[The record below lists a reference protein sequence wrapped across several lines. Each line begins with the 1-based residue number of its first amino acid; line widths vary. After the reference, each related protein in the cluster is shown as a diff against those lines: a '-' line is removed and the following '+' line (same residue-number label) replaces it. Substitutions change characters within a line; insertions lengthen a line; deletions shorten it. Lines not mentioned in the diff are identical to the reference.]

1 MLVMTIQRP
10 RHEPADYNGSEPR
23 ADMPRTTLDVG
34 VLAFSVGAFVIAIIL
49 YWLIATGAVGAS
61 AGGSH
66 FVT

>member
-23 ADMPRTTLDVG
+23 ADMPKDDARCRS
-34 VLAFSVGAFVIAIIL
+34 LAFSVGAFVIAIIL